1 MSLIEPIVAVAPRR
15 ERGTA
20 RTRALRFART
30 LSVILGAAGGWKFHR
45 GADAT
50 GFVLLGVAGALLFY
64 ALIHPSGALVLRKGW
79 MRFGELLGRINSVL
93 LLSLVYFVVVTPI
106 GFASRLFS
114 RRTKAAPGGSYFH
127 PRQEQRDAK
136 HFEHPY

>member
-1 MSLIEPIVAVAPRR
+1 MSLIEPIVAVSPRR

-20 RTRALRFART
+20 RARALRFAGT
-30 LSVILGAAGGWKFHR
+30 LSVVLGAGGAWKLHR
-45 GADAT
+45 GADAAA
-50 GFVLLGVAGALLFY
+50 FVLLGVACALLFY

-79 MRFGELLGRINSVL
+79 VRFGERLGRINSVL

-114 RRTKAAPGGSYFH
+114 RRTKAPADGSYFQ
-127 PRQEQRDAK
+127 PRREQRDAK